1 MSLFNPSRDE
11 VREFF
16 FNAWSQYQVQKALTE
31 LEKIALSV
39 MHMHP
44 EYNAI
49 LSVPEQFK
57 HQEYFP
63 EFGETNP
70 FLHMSLHLSILEQI
84 SINQPIGIA
93 DIYAQLKLKHQNEH
107 DFEHKAQHDI
117 LECLGESIWQAQ
129 RNNTALDTNFYV
141 QLLQQKAGIMAKP
154 HLK

>member
-16 FNAWSQYQVQKALTE
+16 FDAWHKFKTQKPLTA
-31 LEKIALSV
+31 LEKMALIV
-39 MHMHP
+39 IHMHP
-44 EYNAI
+44 EYHAI
-49 LSVPEQFK
+49 LGAPEQFK

-93 DIYAQLKLKHQNEH
+93 GIYEQLKIKHQNEH
-107 DFEHKAQHDI
+107 DAQHDI
-117 LECLGESIWQAQ
+117 LECLAESIWQAQ
-129 RNNTALDTNFYV
+129 RNSTALDGNYYV
-141 QLLQQKAGIMAKP
+141 QLLQQKTTSAQS
-154 HLK
+154 

>member
-16 FNAWSQYQVQKALTE
+16 FGTWAKFKQNLMLTD
-31 LEKIALSV
+31 LEKIALGV

-44 EYNAI
+44 EYHGI
-49 LSVPEQFK
+49 LDAPEQFK
-57 HQEYFP
+57 SQEYFP

-93 DIYAQLKLKHQNEH
+93 AVYEKLKLKHQNEH
-107 DFEHKAQHDI
+107 DAQHDI
-117 LECLGESIWQAQ
+117 LDCLAETIWQAQ
-129 RNNTALDTNFYV
+129 RNSTSLDSAQYL
-141 QLLQQKAGIMAKP
+141 QLLHLKAG
-154 HLK
+154 LDY

>member
-16 FNAWSQYQVQKALTE
+16 FDAWAKFKSQQSLTD
-31 LEKIALSV
+31 LEKIALGV

-44 EYNAI
+44 EYHAI
-49 LSVPEQFK
+49 LDAPAQFK

-93 DIYAQLKLKHQNEH
+93 GVYEKLQLKHQDEH
-107 DFEHKAQHDI
+107 NAQHNI
-117 LECLGESIWQAQ
+117 LECLGEVIWQAQ
-129 RNNTALDTNFYV
+129 RNNSAIDSQYYV
-141 QLLQQKAGIMAKP
+141 QLLQQQIGK
-154 HLK
+154 

>member
-16 FNAWSQYQVQKALTE
+16 FNAWAQFKAQKPLTD
-31 LEKIALSV
+31 LEKIAIGV

-44 EYNAI
+44 EYHAI
-49 LSVPEQFK
+49 LDAPEQFK
-57 HQEYFP
+57 QQEYFP

-84 SINQPIGIA
+84 SINQPIGIT
-93 DIYAQLKLKHQNEH
+93 DIYEKLKLKHQNKY

-117 LECLGESIWQAQ
+117 LDCLGESIWSAQ
-129 RNNTALDTNFYV
+129 RNNTALDPKYYV
-141 QLLQQKAGIMAKP
+141 QLLQQKVGIN
-154 HLK
+154 

>member
-16 FNAWSQYQVQKALTE
+16 FNAWAQFKAQKPLTD
-31 LEKIALSV
+31 LEKIALGV

-44 EYNAI
+44 EYHAI
-49 LSVPEQFK
+49 LDAPVQFK

-93 DIYAQLKLKHQNEH
+93 DIYEQLKLKHQNEH
-107 DFEHKAQHDI
+107 KFEHKAQHDI
-117 LECLGESIWQAQ
+117 LDCLAEVVWQAQ
-129 RNNTALDTNFYV
+129 RSNTGMDSTQY
-141 QLLQQKAGIMAKP
+141 LQFLQKKCAS
-154 HLK
+154 

>member
-11 VREFF
+11 VRAFF
-16 FNAWSQYQVQKALTE
+16 FDAWAKFKVKQTLTD
-31 LEKIALSV
+31 LEKIALGV

-44 EYNAI
+44 EYHAI
-49 LSVPEQFK
+49 LNATEQFK

-93 DIYAQLKLKHQNEH
+93 DIYEKLKLKHQNEH
-107 DFEHKAQHDI
+107 DLEHKAQHDI

-129 RNNTALDTNFYV
+129 RNNTALDANNYV
-141 QLLQQKAGIMAKP
+141 QLLQQKVGITK
-154 HLK
+154 

>member
-16 FNAWSQYQVQKALTE
+16 FGTWAKFKQNLMLTD
-31 LEKIALSV
+31 LEKIALGV

-44 EYNAI
+44 EYHGI
-49 LSVPEQFK
+49 LDAPEQFK
-57 HQEYFP
+57 SQEYFP

-93 DIYAQLKLKHQNEH
+93 AVYEKLKLKHQNEH
-107 DFEHKAQHDI
+107 DAQHDI
-117 LECLGESIWQAQ
+117 LDCLAETIWQAQ
-129 RNNTALDTNFYV
+129 RNSTGLDSAQYL
-141 QLLQQKAGIMAKP
+141 QLLHLKAG
-154 HLK
+154 LDY